1 MSRFLAHHALVLAAL
16 RARGVAIVGVVTG
29 VGHSAAFFA
38 NALQADRLYALPASR
53 IVAMEAQA
61 LARVI
66 GMDAGLLE
74 RAVEDDPLLGHPARH
89 FAALGGLA
97 LVDAVSDAR

>member
-1 MSRFLAHHALVLAAL
+1 
-16 RARGVAIVGVVTG
+16 
-29 VGHSAAFFA
+29 
-38 NALQADRLYALPASR
+38 
-53 IVAMEAQA
+53 MEAQA

-66 GMDAGLLE
+66 GMDAGLIA